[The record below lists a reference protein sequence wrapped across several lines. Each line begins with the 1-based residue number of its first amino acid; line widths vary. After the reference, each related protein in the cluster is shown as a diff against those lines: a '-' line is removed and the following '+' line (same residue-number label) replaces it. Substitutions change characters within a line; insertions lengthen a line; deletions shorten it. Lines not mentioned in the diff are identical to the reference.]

1 MPPTGNMIGRLPTRD
16 SGRGQAQ
23 AISKSAGA
31 AAKFD
36 DFACRPH
43 EKGRYGKRNRN
54 ASVITK
60 IGIDRN
66 LGADQR
72 YAMLTKSELLRQV
85 EDAATS
91 RAEIARV
98 LNLAPAR
105 VTEMMKGQRDLSFDE
120 AVSLMK
126 HYSID
131 GHSPSPAEQMRG
143 QGIVFVEEV
152 DLALGMGGGNYVELV
167 ESKGFVPFKE
177 EWLKGLSRGELTSLR
192 VVRGEGDSMQPT
204 ILDGDIVLIDMAQSN
219 INAQDRIWA
228 VFWGDLGMIK
238 RVRRTPGGS
247 FMLLSDNPAISP
259 IEAVDGEMHVLGRV
273 IWIGRRI

>member
-1 MPPTGNMIGRLPTRD
+1 MPPTGNMICRLPTRNG
-16 SGRGQAQ
+16 GRGQAQ

-43 EKGRYGKRNRN
+43 EEGHYGKRNRN
-54 ASVITK
+54 ARGITK
-60 IGIDRN
+60 NGIDRD
-66 LGADQR
+66 LGAEQS
-72 YAMLTKSELLRQV
+72 YAMLTKTELLERV
-85 EDAATS
+85 EDAAGS

-105 VTEMMKGQRDLSFDE
+105 VTEMMKGVRDLSFDE
-120 AVSLMK
+120 ARKLMK

-131 GHSPSPAEQMRG
+131 GHSPSPVDVLRG

-152 DLALGMGGGNYVELV
+152 DLALGMGGGRYVELV

-177 EWLKGLSRGELTSLR
+177 DWLKGLSRGELTSLR

>member
-1 MPPTGNMIGRLPTRD
+1 MPPAGNMVRRLPTGN

-43 EKGRYGKRNRN
+43 GNAHYGKRNGN

-60 IGIDRN
+60 NGIDRI
-66 LGADQR
+66 LGAEQS

-85 EDAATS
+85 EDAASS

-131 GHSPSPAEQMRG
+131 GHSPSPVDELRG

-177 EWLKGLSRGELTSLR
+177 EWLKGLFRGELTSLR

>member
-1 MPPTGNMIGRLPTRD
+1 MPPTGNMIGRLPTRNG
-16 SGRGQAQ
+16 GRGQAQ

-43 EKGRYGKRNRN
+43 EKAHYGKRNSN

-60 IGIDRN
+60 IGIDRHF
-66 LGADQR
+66 GAEQSC
-72 YAMLTKSELLRQV
+72 AMLTKTELLERV
-85 EDAATS
+85 EGVAGS

-105 VTEMMKGQRDLSFDE
+105 VTEMMKGVRDLSFDE
-120 AVSLMK
+120 ARKLMN

-131 GHSPSPAEQMRG
+131 GHSPSPVDELRG